1 MTDFP
6 LLTTTRLTL
15 RQLRYSDADAML
27 TVRGDAH
34 AMRLMGRDTLQNLE
48 EANQQIAHF
57 LAETKG
63 PIPAYRWALERNED
77 NAFLGTCGIFGWVKQ
92 WRKATIGYELGRFAW
107 GNGYM
112 HEATSSILTWAF
124 EAMALHRMDAL
135 IHPDNHAS
143 LALAKRLGFKL
154 EGRLRETAFWNE
166 THHDMLQ
173 LGLLKAEMI

>member
-1 MTDFP
+1 MTAFP
-6 LLTTTRLTL
+6 VLTSARLSL
-15 RQLRYSDADAML
+15 RQVRYSDANAML
-27 TVRGDAH
+27 AVRGDAQ
-34 AMRLMGRDTLQNLE
+34 AMQLMGRDPLQNIE
-48 EANQQIAHF
+48 EAHQQIAQF
-57 LAETKG
+57 LAEG
-63 PIPAYRWALERNED
+63 ENPVPAFRWVLVRNED
-77 NAFLGTCGIFGWVKQ
+77 QAFLGTCGIFGWQKR
-92 WRKATIGYELGRFAW
+92 WRKAALGYELGRFAW

-112 HEATSSILTWAF
+112 QEAASSILTWAF
-124 EAMALHRMDAL
+124 EAMALHRVDAL